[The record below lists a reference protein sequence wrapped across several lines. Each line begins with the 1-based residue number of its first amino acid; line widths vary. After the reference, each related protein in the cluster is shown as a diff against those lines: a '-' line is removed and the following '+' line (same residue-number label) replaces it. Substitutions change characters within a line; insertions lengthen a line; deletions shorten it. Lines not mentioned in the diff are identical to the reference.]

1 MNRILLGHSGSA
13 DSTRAIA
20 SLADRYAA
28 EVVTLTLDLGQGGRL
43 EDVYER
49 ALGAGAVRAH
59 VIDAREE
66 FARSFVFPALR
77 GAACAGLGVPE
88 FRTLGHA
95 IVAKHLCAMAE
106 IEAPRVIAYGGWHD
120 GAHHPLTPLLRSLP
134 SSIQRLPLPCP
145 GTGPRPVEANLLGR
159 LVEAQPADGS
169 FEECF
174 VLTRAVAGAPEIGA
188 DVELG
193 FERGIPVAINGVEM
207 SPVELIQ
214 SLQTIA
220 GAHGIGRAIM
230 QLDPGDITSQVL
242 QDAPAAMALH
252 AAYRGLRER
261 ENGVVHIALLRGEC
275 RVAGSV
281 PLEPQGAFS
290 R

>member
-77 GAACAGLGVPE
+77 AAAGAGLGVPDL
-88 FRTLGHA
+88 RALGHA
-95 IVAKHLCAMAE
+95 IVAKHLCAMVQ

-120 GAHHPLTPLLRSLP
+120 TANHPLTPLLRSLP
-134 SSIQRLPLPCP
+134 ASIQRLALPHP
-145 GTGPRPVEANLLGR
+145 ATGTRPVEANLLGR
-159 LVEAQPADGS
+159 LVDAPADVS
-169 FEECF
+169 IEDCF
-174 VLTRAVAGAPEIGA
+174 VLTRAAAGAPDIGA
-188 DVELG
+188 DVELA
-193 FERGIPVAINGVEM
+193 FERGVPVAINGVEM

-220 GAHGIGRAIM
+220 GAHGLGRAM
-230 QLDPGDITSQVL
+230 RLDRADPTCHVL

-252 AAYRGLRER
+252 TAYRGLRDR
-261 ENGVVHIALLRGEC
+261 ENGIVHLALLRGEC
-275 RVAGSV
+275 RVGGSITRESAGALS
-281 PLEPQGAFS
+281 Q
-290 R
+290 